1 MISAPFNFVPLSS
14 KVYYPGWAKQVSQDI
29 PFSDGE
35 DGVIEL
41 TIVNQTP
48 LFTRNG
54 HTRSAE
60 EPYSSH
66 ILNPDK
72 TRRYFIP
79 GTTLK
84 GCFRSVMEILSFG
97 KMTQYNDDSFG
108 MPREF
113 DTKNSANK
121 PYMDAVKNAKCGWL
135 KQVEGGKYI
144 IQPCKKGV
152 QKIHYIDILKYFMG
166 FYAEDE
172 NETLEARQKSL
183 QGDGIY
189 PVFHVNEGT
198 ISYKEN
204 NQLKD
209 VPAGDYK
216 VVCTGYIEGKK
227 HEYLFSEQLADAK
240 EVDDAVFK
248 AFESIHSRN
257 EAYGNSETKGF
268 LYKLLHDDKQ
278 QIPVFYVEQNGEIV
292 AIGLTRMLRY
302 PYKYTV
308 GDAVKNACPDIKRE
322 KPDLAEIIFGYIHG
336 NEQQKGRVVFSHAF
350 CKNEAIADD
359 KLIDVSGVLGQP
371 KASYYPF
378 YLSQNSRDRKYVT
391 YDTAG
396 LKIAGRK
403 RYRISDGSTF
413 QLPQNEKNDKV
424 VSHFLALP
432 ANNVFHSKVIVHNLR
447 KAEIGALL
455 SAITMNQTKGCFH
468 NLGLAKSFGYGK
480 IKCSVSLKGLQYD
493 EETYIRAF
501 EEEMIC
507 AGFDMNTESG
517 LQQLVAIASPH
528 KSEDM
533 QMMDLE
539 GYGNGKNNEEFSM
552 LSENPKHIAT
562 IVLESEKAEIKQKRR
577 MEEDAKRK
585 QEEEYKQEIKRQKE
599 LQNEAQRKR
608 DQQEEFLAN
617 TIDAAGKCMNA
628 SQWSDAIG
636 LLNEAEVV
644 ALELGADT
652 SVIESKR
659 LHCQQ
664 QLAAKQS
671 QSLSDALLGKTT
683 LGNVQGTTSTWCK
696 NHPSAFSDVELQALV
711 TAIKVLPDKEQKKLP
726 SMRSKFEKTLTAD
739 WTTKLYNLI

>member
-1 MISAPFNFVPLSS
+1 MATIKAPFNFVPLND
-14 KVYYPGWAKQVSQDI
+14 KVFFPDWADQVSQDI

-60 EPYSSH
+60 ELYSSH
-66 ILNPDK
+66 IDVNG

-121 PYMDAVKNAKCGWL
+121 PYMDAVKNVKCGWL
-135 KQVEGGKYI
+135 KQVEYGKYI
-144 IQPCKKGV
+144 IRPCKEGV

-166 FYAEDE
+166 FYAEG
-172 NETLEARQKSL
+172 ETLEDRQKSL

-189 PVFHVNEGT
+189 PIFHVNEDT
-198 ISYKEN
+198 ISYKQN
-204 NQLKD
+204 KQLKY

-240 EVDDAVFK
+240 EVDSAVFK

-257 EAYGNSETKGF
+257 DAYGNNDNKGF
-268 LYKLLHDDKQ
+268 LYRLLHDEGKA
-278 QIPVFYVEQNGEIV
+278 IPVFYVEQNGKIV

-308 GDAVKNACPDIKRE
+308 GEAVKNACPNIE
-322 KPDLAEIIFGYIHG
+322 SAKPDLAETIFGYIRG
-336 NEQQKGRVVFSHAF
+336 SEQMKGRVVFSHAF
-350 CKNEAIADD
+350 CKNEAIEDN
-359 KLIDVSGVLGQP
+359 KLIYVSGVLGQP

-378 YLSQNSRDRKYVT
+378 YLSQSSRDRKYVT

-413 QLPQNEKNDKV
+413 HLPQNEKNDKV
-424 VSHFLALP
+424 GTSFLALP
-432 ANNVFHSKVIVHNLR
+432 ANNVFHCKIIVHNLR
-447 KAEIGALL
+447 KVEIGALL
-455 SAITMNQTKGCFH
+455 SAITMNRTKGCFH

-480 IKCSVSLKGLQYD
+480 IECSVSLKGLQYD
-493 EETYIRAF
+493 EKTYIRAF
-501 EEEMIC
+501 EEEMIG
-507 AGFDMNTESG
+507 AGFDMNIESG

-528 KSEDM
+528 KFEDM
-533 QMMDLE
+533 QMMNLE
-539 GYGNGKNNEEFSM
+539 GYGKGKNNNDFSI
-552 LSENPKHIAT
+552 LSESPKHIAT
-562 IVLESEKAEIKQKRR
+562 IIPENEKAEIKQKRR
-577 MEEDAKRK
+577 EQDEARCKQKEERERRQSQNK
-585 QEEEYKQEIKRQKE
+585 QKEEEMHQKIDTIE
-599 LQNEAQRKR
+599 KNMEAS
-608 DQQEEFLAN
+608 LWN
-617 TIDAAGKCMNA
+617 DALR
-628 SQWSDAIG
+628 
-636 LLNEAEVV
+636 LLDEAETI
-644 ALELGADT
+644 ALELGAST
-652 SVIESKR
+652 AEIESKKQ
-659 LHCQQ
+659 HCQQ

-671 QSLSDALLGKTT
+671 QSLSDMLNGKTT
-683 LGNVQGTTSTWCK
+683 SLGNVCGITEKWCK
-696 NHPSAFSDVELQALV
+696 NHPNAFSGTELQALV
-711 TAIKVLPDKEQKKLP
+711 AAIKALPAKEQKKCP
-726 SMRSKFEKTLTAD
+726 NMRSKFEKTLTAD
-739 WTTKLYNLI
+739 WATNLYNLI

>member
-1 MISAPFNFVPLSS
+1 MITAPFNFVPLSS
-14 KVYYPGWAKQVSQDI
+14 KVYYPDWANQVSQDI

-60 EPYSSH
+60 ELYSSH
-66 ILNPDK
+66 IDVNG

-135 KQVEGGKYI
+135 KQVERGKYI
-144 IQPCKKGV
+144 IQPCKEGV
-152 QKIHYIDILKYFMG
+152 QKIHYMDILKYFMG
-166 FYAEDE
+166 FYAED
-172 NETLEARQKSL
+172 ETLEARQKSL

-189 PVFHVNEGT
+189 PIFHVNEGT
-198 ISYKEN
+198 ISYKQN
-204 NQLKD
+204 KQLKY

-216 VVCTGYIEGKK
+216 VVCTGYIDGKK
-227 HEYLFSEQLADAK
+227 HEYLFSEQLCEAK
-240 EVDDAVFK
+240 DVDDAVFK

-257 EAYGNSETKGF
+257 DAYGNSENKGF
-268 LYKLLHDDKQ
+268 LYKLLHDDGQ
-278 QIPVFYVEQNGEIV
+278 PIPVFYVEQNGKIA

-308 GDAVKNACPDIKRE
+308 GEAVKNACPDIE
-322 KPDLAEIIFGYIHG
+322 NAKPDLAETIFGYIRG

-350 CKNEAIADD
+350 CKNDAISDD

-378 YLSQNSRDRKYVT
+378 YLNQSNRDRKYVT

-403 RYRISDGSTF
+403 RYRISDGSPLH
-413 QLPQNEKNDKV
+413 LPQNEKNDKV
-424 VSHFLALP
+424 ISHFLALP
-432 ANNVFHSKVIVHNLR
+432 AHNVFLSKIIVHNLR

-455 SAITMNQTKGCFH
+455 SAITINRTKGCFH

-480 IKCSVSLKGLQYD
+480 IECSVSLKGLQYD

-501 EEEMIC
+501 EEEMIG
-507 AGFDMNTESG
+507 AGFDMNIESG

-528 KSEDM
+528 TSDDM

-539 GYGNGKNNEEFSM
+539 GYGNGKNNNDFYV
-552 LSENPKHIAT
+552 LSESPKHIAT
-562 IVLESEKAEIKQKRR
+562 IISENEQAGIRQKRR
-577 MEEDAKRK
+577 EQDETRRK
-585 QEEEYKQEIKRQKE
+585 QREEREQ
-599 LQNEAQRKR
+599 AQRKKQ
-608 DQQEEFLAN
+608 QQEDYLHQAID
-617 TIDAAGKCMNA
+617 TIEKYMEA
-628 SQWSDAIG
+628 SQWNDALR
-636 LLNEAEVV
+636 LLDEAE
-644 ALELGADT
+644 AIASELSA
-652 SVIESKR
+652 SIAEIESKKQY
-659 LHCQQ
+659 CQQ

-671 QSLSDALLGKTT
+671 QSLSDILQGKKT

-696 NHPSAFSDVELQALV
+696 NHPDAFSKVELQALV
-711 TAIKVLPDKEQKKLP
+711 DAIKTLPPKEQKKLP
-726 SMRSKFEKTLTAD
+726 SMRTKFEKTLTAD
-739 WTTKLYNLI
+739 WATKLYNQLNH